1 MPKRNAATIVAIM
14 ISALLSTAG
23 YAQDPVDI
31 PVASTTASQVT
42 EAGAAFVASLRSAQR
57 AAVLHALDAEE
68 RSGWSNIPV
77 FTHPRPGLRIRDLTI
92 DQRVALHGLLRAS
105 LSSQGYQKISNVIRL
120 DSIHG
125 ARELAALDRNG
136 PAPDDRPF
144 VIVETEGFGSGS
156 YTVSIFGNPGR
167 DADWG
172 WLIQGHHMGVSFT
185 VSGENATFTPM
196 FLGATPLVLD
206 EGILA
211 GWSGLSH
218 EVARGNELIASLTPS
233 QREVV
238 VEPGNVPGD
247 ALYSVGHKHELPEM
261 SGLRSG
267 DMTPQQQRL
276 LRALV
281 EEYVRNADFD
291 VAEAQLAAI
300 GDAGWDNLWLSW
312 RGTTDDLEA
321 PHYYRVH
328 GERILIE
335 LAYRPNHIHTIVRDP
350 QNDYGEDWLGLS
362 YVEEYTAGDRFD
374 AAVRRFEER
383 E

>member
-1 MPKRNAATIVAIM
+1 MSIRHAATIIAM
-14 ISALLSTAG
+14 STLLLPAAAR
-23 YAQDPVDI
+23 AQTVTDI
-31 PVASTTASQVT
+31 PLASTTASQAT
-42 EAGAAFVASLRSAQR
+42 EAGAAFVASLRPEQR
-57 AAVLHALDAEE
+57 AAVVHALDAQE
-68 RSGWSNIPV
+68 RSGWSNIPM

-92 DQRVALHGLLRAS
+92 DQRLALHELLRAS
-105 LSSQGYQKISNVIRL
+105 LSSQGYQKVSNVIRL

-125 ARELAALDRNG
+125 ARELANLERNG
-136 PAPDDRPF
+136 PGPDDRPF
-144 VIVETEGFGSGS
+144 VIVETETFGSGS
-156 YTVSIFGNPGR
+156 YAVSIFGNPGR

-172 WLIQGHHMGVSFT
+172 WLIQGHHMGISFT

-196 FLGATPLVLD
+196 FLGASPLVLD
-206 EGILA
+206 EGIYA

-218 EVARGNELIASLTPS
+218 EVARGNELIASLSPS
-233 QREVV
+233 QREIVL
-238 VEPGNVPGD
+238 EPGNVPGD
-247 ALYSVGHKHELPEM
+247 ALYSVGRRQEIPEM

-291 VAEAQLAAI
+291 VADAQLAAI
-300 GDAGWDNLWLSW
+300 AATGWDNLWLSW
-312 RGTTDDLEA
+312 RGPTDDLAA

-362 YVEEYTAGDRFD
+362 YVEEYTASERFD
-374 AAVRRFEER
+374 AAVRAFEAR
-383 E
+383 D